1 MKKLSEILESIWSDI
16 QDRSG
21 GEDLRKEDGKIVL
34 KLDIDNVTYRFT
46 DLFMSMGEEYNEEN
60 SEKWSCFAFNKPDNG
75 STLIHGNTEYVGAFG
90 ESSYDVMDSPK
101 NKGIYD
107 VYVLR
112 EFTEKSKEELI
123 EDMLNEVHINDIP
136 HKPIQDIIRKYVT
149 RIFDL
154 FLMSEYTYYTLFD
167 VDGSDFSKGTAIWYY
182 RDNDPTDIEL
192 CDEFEDYNIEY
203 VDSFTYADW
212 DWWCNDLEKE
222 LTEEYEKMGYVK
234 AESDG
239 IDPFGGCP
247 QETSGLLFVKLGDRK
262 EDDEDDEDEDIESF

>member
-1 MKKLSEILESIWSDI
+1 MKKLSKLSESIWSDL
-16 QDRSG
+16 QDRSS
-21 GEDLRKEDGKIVL
+21 GETIRKEDGKIVL

-46 DLFMSMGEEYNEEN
+46 DLFMSMGKDYEEEN

-123 EDMLNEVHINDIP
+123 EDMLNEAHINDIP

-149 RIFDL
+149 RIFDEGH
-154 FLMSEYTYYTLFD
+154 MSEYAYYTLFD
-167 VDGSDFSKGTAIWYY
+167 VDDSNFSKGTAIWYY
-182 RDNDPTDIEL
+182 RNDDPTDVDVR
-192 CDEFEDYNIEY
+192 DEFEDYNIEY
-203 VDSFTYADW
+203 VDSFSFADW
-212 DWWCNDLEKE
+212 NWWYDDLEKE

-239 IDPFGGCP
+239 IDPDEGCP
-247 QETSGLLFVKLGDRK
+247 QNTSGLVFVKLGDERDD
-262 EDDEDDEDEDIESF
+262 EDDEDDEDIEPF